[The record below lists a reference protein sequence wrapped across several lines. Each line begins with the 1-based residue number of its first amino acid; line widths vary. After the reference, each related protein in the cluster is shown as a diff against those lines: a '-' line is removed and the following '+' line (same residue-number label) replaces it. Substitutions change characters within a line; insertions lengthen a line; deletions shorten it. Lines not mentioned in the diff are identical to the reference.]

1 MNELLQI
8 ASLSAEIK
16 FPLLKK
22 YKICQSELIGFH
34 AEFLL
39 VLQNFGLSKS
49 ELRQHP
55 VLMDVKDEPG
65 VYFLLMRLNDRL
77 YKIYAGKTRCLRR
90 RLDDYTNEFQ
100 VHSPNDYKLR
110 FFRSFIL
117 KHEPKT
123 EFDLYF
129 QKCTKDTYTQKETAM
144 IEKYDPLIN
153 QRGDG
158 GRMVIQD
165 AFEVYFSQSFKRKL
179 TGLAS

>member
-1 MNELLQI
+1 MSESLQ
-8 ASLSAEIK
+8 AACSAEVK
-16 FPLLKK
+16 FPLLKN
-22 YKICQSELIGFH
+22 YKISQSQVVDFCT
-34 AEFLL
+34 EFSL
-39 VLQNFGLSKS
+39 VLKNFGLSKQEMRRHS
-49 ELRQHP
+49 

-65 VYFLLMRLNDRL
+65 VYFLLMRLNDSL

-110 FFRSFIL
+110 FFRNFIL

-129 QKCTKDTYTQKETAM
+129 QKCTKDTYTDRETAM
-144 IEKYDPLIN
+144 IEKYRPLIN

-165 AFEVYFSQSFKRKL
+165 AFEAYFSQSFERKL
-179 TGLAS
+179 TGQPA